1 MVVPHAVDDHRM
13 QGDHGGLE
21 PGRAADIAFANKAA
35 ADYQAEAATAVFL
48 ALIVVQIE
56 LDLGVLE
63 LADGFVEILGIPSPE
78 NVPAHQPAQF
88 PVAQGNGVRVGLAFQ
103 SHLAEYRL
111 EHLVSHDGRVAEA
124 LRDLDDEAALAVPVL
139 DRALAPLGYV
149 STHHLQPQD

>member
-1 MVVPHAVDDHRM
+1 MTFCRMSRALLEVVVPHAVDDHRM

-56 LDLGVLE
+56 LDLGVFE

-103 SHLAEYRL
+103 VTTVDKRRVKNRSGSVSAKDMKAIEQSVRL
-111 EHLVSHDGRVAEA
+111 
-124 LRDLDDEAALAVPVL
+124 VL
-139 DRALAPLGYV
+139 GL
-149 STHHLQPQD
+149 